1 LQETDFCNY
10 LTGSVKKTSEERFCL
25 ILQNGRLRID
35 IKSMIMEPVRASIM
49 YFIYK
54 YIKTSLIADVFR
66 RMKILWEA
74 FYFYYL

>member
-10 LTGSVKKTSEERFCL
+10 LTGSVKTSEERFCL
-25 ILQNGRLRID
+25 ILNGRLRID

-66 RMKILWEA
+66 RMKIL
-74 FYFYYL
+74 